1 MEHKQ
6 WSKETIFYF
15 LGIGGIGMSALARF
29 FHAKGHIVMGYDRT
43 STPLT
48 QQLEQEGIDITYED
62 DLLHLPSLI
71 RLTPVE
77 KIWVCYTP
85 AIPQDSLLKNYF
97 LQNGF
102 PMMKRSVLLGKITE
116 QYHTIA
122 VAGTHGKT
130 TTSSMIAFLLNE
142 VGFKVNAFLGG
153 ISTNFKS
160 NLVLAESDWVVV
172 EADEFDRSFLTLTP
186 EWAVVTAVDPD
197 HLDIYGDAATFEKGF
212 QDFSKKIK
220 SNGHLLVQ
228 HEVATEFSELKDHT
242 AVIRYGITDQE
253 SVACRAENIVV
264 HDGKFVFDYKGA
276 INIDGIVC
284 GLSGRH
290 NVENAVAAI
299 TIALACGGEP
309 NDIKKAMSAF
319 KGVGRR
325 FERILDE
332 EGVVMID
339 DYAHHPTELNAAI
352 TSARMLFPGKKIG
365 GIFQPHLFS
374 RTKDFLEG
382 FVSSLSALDGLILLP
397 IYPARELPIPGI
409 DSQLILDKISLLDKK
424 LLEKSELL
432 EIGIPADWEVVLV
445 LGAGDID
452 QLVKPL
458 AMQLKQR
465 EK

>member
-1 MEHKQ
+1 MQNKH
-6 WSKETIFYF
+6 WSKDTIFYF

-29 FHAKGHIVMGYDRT
+29 FHAKGHIVLGYDKT

-48 QQLEQEGIDITYED
+48 QQLEQEGIDVTYED

-85 AIPQDSLLKNYF
+85 AIPQDSLLKQYF
-97 LQNGF
+97 LHNEF

-130 TTSSMIAFLLNE
+130 TTSSMIAYLLTE

-153 ISTNFKS
+153 ISANFQS
-160 NLVLAESDWVVV
+160 NLVLADSDWVVV

-197 HLDIYGDAATFEKGF
+197 HLDIYGDAETFEKGF

-220 SNGHLLVQ
+220 PNGHLLVQ
-228 HEVATEFSELKDHT
+228 HGVSTEFNEMAAHT
-242 AVIRYGITDQE
+242 ETIRYGITDE
-253 SVACRAENIVV
+253 ETVGCRAENIAIVE
-264 HDGKFVFDYKGA
+264 GNFVFDYKGK
-276 INIDGIVC
+276 IDIDGIVC

-299 TIALACGGEP
+299 TIAFACGGNP
-309 NDIKKAMSAF
+309 DSIKRAMATF

-325 FERILDE
+325 FERVLDE
-332 EGVVMID
+332 NGVVMID

-352 TSARMLFPGKKIG
+352 ASARMLFPGKKIG
-365 GIFQPHLFS
+365 GVFQPHLFS
-374 RTKDFLEG
+374 RTRDFLPG
-382 FVSSLSALDGLILLP
+382 FVSALSTLDGLILLP

-452 QLVKPL
+452 HLVQPL
-458 AMQLKQR
+458 AAQIKQ
-465 EK
+465 KKN